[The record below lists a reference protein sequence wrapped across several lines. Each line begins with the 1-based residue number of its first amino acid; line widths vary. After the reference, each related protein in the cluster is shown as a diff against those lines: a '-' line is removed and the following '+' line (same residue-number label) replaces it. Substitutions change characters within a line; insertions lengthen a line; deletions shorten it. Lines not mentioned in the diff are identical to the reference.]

1 MSKLSQFGKTEVI
14 GLNTKAKSQVFDKG
28 FQCCAWFAFLDF
40 FLFWINGWCSCM
52 IEYLSCFKTNI
63 CLNWRFL
70 FPSFELVFQQSVECP
85 PWQMLAIGPARVP
98 SLICIQ
104 RLHLDSA
111 PTAVVIY
118 GNLWHNLSYWLF
130 GLCRRRWLMMRS
142 SLICIERLHLDSA
155 GVPWNVIYGN
165 RDGFEKSFIN
175 GNTLF
180 SNLSFRLLGLLRQ
193 LCWW

>member
-1 MSKLSQFGKTEVI
+1 MYHVWAWYWIGKDCDECSGIINWSRV
-14 GLNTKAKSQVFDKG
+14 VFVWY
-28 FQCCAWFAFLDF
+28 CCLF
-40 FLFWINGWCSCM
+40 FSPSF
-52 IEYLSCFKTNI
+52 EF
-63 CLNWRFL
+63 

-85 PWQMLAIGPARVP
+85 PWQMLAIGRASAP

-130 GLCRRRWLMMRS
+130 GLWRLRWLMMRS
-142 SLICIERLHLDSA
+142 SLICIERHHLDSAAA

-165 RDGFEKSFIN
+165 RIGFEKSSID
-175 GNTLF
+175 GN
-180 SNLSFRLLGLLRQ
+180 RLLAIWVFDFLVSWDSCAGGRGEDEQSGGGGALKGQ
-193 LCWW
+193 ISFGW